1 MILAAVLFTI
11 NPVEEAGRPLG
22 LNMGTVPL
30 VCVLWL
36 CVVGVI
42 TQTDLVRGL
51 YGTVSLRPYHLIV
64 MFTGSVYLCTTLTL
78 TLLLS
83 LVLSLTLSLTLTPTL
98 P

>member
-36 CVVGVI
+36 CVCVVI
-42 TQTDLVRGL
+42 AQTDLVRGRF
-51 YGTVSLRPYHLIV
+51 LRGELDLVALP
-64 MFTGSVYLCTTLTL
+64 FASTLTA
-78 TLLLS
+78 
-83 LVLSLTLSLTLTPTL
+83 PTL
-98 P
+98 DLGDLELGALEFGA

>member
-36 CVVGVI
+36 
-42 TQTDLVRGL
+42 GL
-51 YGTVSLRPYHLIV
+51 
-64 MFTGSVYLCTTLTL
+64 GSGLANAVTHA
-78 TLLLS
+78 
-83 LVLSLTLSLTLTPTL
+83 
-98 P
+98 